1 MAAAAAPADGAPPR
15 AARRAGP
22 LAEAGRA
29 DDASPVPASAHFA
42 AGAQPG
48 TAGREGAARAHPA
61 AAGTVPAGEGAADT
75 TPPSPAPAAQRTE
88 AAAAPPATAGKAA
101 DASEAPA
108 AENATAATVGQ
119 DGAETAPAVEP
130 AGATLAGS
138 DPVASAPLTAFPS
151 DLRLERAGEPRAG
164 AAGADGPLAL
174 AAPDAPAE
182 LQDRILEAAAGEG
195 EIEIVLAPET
205 LGRLRIR
212 VEMRDG
218 TAQVSFTTE
227 TAEAARLLSGQ
238 EGRLSDLLEKHG
250 LSLGRHEAGQ
260 GDTGRR
266 SEAPLPQPR
275 PRALRPAPDPSE
287 PAARAAAGTV
297 NLIA

>member
-1 MAAAAAPADGAPPR
+1 M
-15 AARRAGP
+15 
-22 LAEAGRA
+22 
-29 DDASPVPASAHFA
+29 
-42 AGAQPG
+42 
-48 TAGREGAARAHPA
+48 
-61 AAGTVPAGEGAADT
+61 
-75 TPPSPAPAAQRTE
+75 
-88 AAAAPPATAGKAA
+88 
-101 DASEAPA
+101 
-108 AENATAATVGQ
+108 
-119 DGAETAPAVEP
+119 EP

-174 AAPDAPAE
+174 AAPDAATE

>member
-1 MAAAAAPADGAPPR
+1 MTAA
-15 AARRAGP
+15 
-22 LAEAGRA
+22 
-29 DDASPVPASAHFA
+29 
-42 AGAQPG
+42 
-48 TAGREGAARAHPA
+48 REGAARAHPA
-61 AAGTVPAGEGAADT
+61 AAGAVPAEAAFAA
-75 TPPSPAPAAQRTE
+75 PPSPAPAAQGTE
-88 AAAAPPATAGKAA
+88 TAAAPSASTGRAA
-101 DASEAPA
+101 DGSRAPA
-108 AENATAATVGQ
+108 AGDAPAATVGQ
-119 DGAETAPAVEP
+119 DGAETAPAGEP
-130 AGATLAGS
+130 AGADLARS
-138 DPVASAPLTAFPS
+138 DPLASAPAPAPLTALPA
-151 DLRLERAGEPRAG
+151 DLRLERPAEPRAG
-164 AAGADGPLAL
+164 GAGADGPLAL

-218 TAQVSFTTE
+218 SAQVSFTTE

-266 SEAPLPQPR
+266 AEAPLPQIR

-287 PAARAAAGTV
+287 TVARAAAGTV

>member
-1 MAAAAAPADGAPPR
+1 MA
-15 AARRAGP
+15 
-22 LAEAGRA
+22 
-29 DDASPVPASAHFA
+29 S
-42 AGAQPG
+42 
-48 TAGREGAARAHPA
+48 
-61 AAGTVPAGEGAADT
+61 
-75 TPPSPAPAAQRTE
+75 
-88 AAAAPPATAGKAA
+88 
-101 DASEAPA
+101 
-108 AENATAATVGQ
+108 
-119 DGAETAPAVEP
+119 
-130 AGATLAGS
+130 
-138 DPVASAPLTAFPS
+138 ASAPLTALPA
-151 DLRLERAGEPRAG
+151 DLRLERPAEPRAG
-164 AAGADGPLAL
+164 GAGGDGPLAL
-174 AAPDAPAE
+174 AAPEAPAE

-218 TAQVSFTTE
+218 SAQVSFTTE

-266 SEAPLPQPR
+266 AEAPLPQTR

-287 PAARAAAGTV
+287 TVARAAAGTV

>member
-1 MAAAAAPADGAPPR
+1 M
-15 AARRAGP
+15 
-22 LAEAGRA
+22 
-29 DDASPVPASAHFA
+29 
-42 AGAQPG
+42 
-48 TAGREGAARAHPA
+48 
-61 AAGTVPAGEGAADT
+61 
-75 TPPSPAPAAQRTE
+75 
-88 AAAAPPATAGKAA
+88 
-101 DASEAPA
+101 
-108 AENATAATVGQ
+108 
-119 DGAETAPAVEP
+119 EP
-130 AGATLAGS
+130 AGATLAAS

-164 AAGADGPLAL
+164 AAGADEPLAL

-218 TAQVSFTTE
+218 AAQVSFTTE

>member
-1 MAAAAAPADGAPPR
+1 
-15 AARRAGP
+15 
-22 LAEAGRA
+22 
-29 DDASPVPASAHFA
+29 
-42 AGAQPG
+42 
-48 TAGREGAARAHPA
+48 
-61 AAGTVPAGEGAADT
+61 
-75 TPPSPAPAAQRTE
+75 
-88 AAAAPPATAGKAA
+88 
-101 DASEAPA
+101 
-108 AENATAATVGQ
+108 
-119 DGAETAPAVEP
+119 VEP

-138 DPVASAPLTAFPS
+138 DPLASAPLTALPS